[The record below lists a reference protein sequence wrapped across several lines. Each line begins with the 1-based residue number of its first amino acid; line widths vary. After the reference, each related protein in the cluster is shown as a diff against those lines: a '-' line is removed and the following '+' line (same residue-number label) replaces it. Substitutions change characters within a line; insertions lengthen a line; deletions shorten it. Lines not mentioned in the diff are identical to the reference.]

1 MIRLSDA
8 LFISSEPD
16 YDTVIA
22 IRIKNGEYYFLG
34 WMENTE
40 GYKYVIAKHPEENL
54 LDSDW
59 SSDVCSSDLFSTET
73 AFLMQTASIATL

>member
-22 IRIKNGEYYFLG
+22 IASKTGNIISLDG
-34 WMENTE
+34 W
-40 GYKYVIAKHPEENL
+40 K
-54 LDSDW
+54 
-59 SSDVCSSDLFSTET
+59 
-73 AFLMQTASIATL
+73 TLKAINM

>member
-22 IRIKNGEYYFLG
+22 VMDTTMHI
-34 WMENTE
+34 
-40 GYKYVIAKHPEENL
+40 
-54 LDSDW
+54 
-59 SSDVCSSDLFSTET
+59 C
-73 AFLMQTASIATL
+73 

>member
-40 GYKYVIAKHPEENL
+40 GYKYVIAKHPRRT
-54 LDSDW
+54 
-59 SSDVCSSDLFSTET
+59 FSTET

>member
-22 IRIKNGEYYFLG
+22 IRIQKRGILFP
-34 WMENTE
+34 WMD
-40 GYKYVIAKHPEENL
+40 GKR
-54 LDSDW
+54 
-59 SSDVCSSDLFSTET
+59 
-73 AFLMQTASIATL
+73 